1 MNYKKLGDIV
11 KFVSNKNVD
20 GIATI
25 LYGINIDKFFMPS
38 VANTIGVDLK
48 KYKVVVKNQFA
59 CNRMH
64 VGRDKR
70 LPISMSTF
78 DYPFIV
84 SPAYDVFEVIDA
96 TVLPEY
102 LMLWFRRSELDRQ
115 CWFYTDADVRGGLS
129 LDALKSIEI
138 EIPSIEKQR
147 EIVAQYQAVANKI
160 IVNEQICEKLE
171 ATAQTLYKQWFVD
184 FEFPCLPSSYRPHGQ
199 VNQNLPIDEYIT
211 KIGSVCTYSRVGG
224 LPVSDGKTWFVYLIL
239 CENDSVYKGI
249 TNDLYRRFYEHYM
262 GEGAEWTKLNKPL
275 KVIHWESFAT
285 KEEAAKR
292 EKDLKTGYGRTWISR
307 QIEKAGGITQLK
319 TSLPAPQTELRTA
332 GKMVYNQELEK
343 EIPEGWEVGTLGNI
357 CEFIDGDRGSN
368 YPNGS
373 DFIENGFCLFL
384 NAGNVTK
391 KGFDFSSCSFISKE
405 KDNLLRKGKLK
416 RQDIV
421 ITSRGTVGNIAFY
434 TEYIEFENIRIN
446 SGMLILRPLIKPSFI
461 YTLLKSYEFN
471 KLIENYIS
479 GSAVPQL
486 PIKDLS
492 IIKILK
498 SSENIMNNFSS
509 QVEYIYGL
517 IDTIKNQNQ
526 KLTQLQSLLLSR
538 LATLE
543 G

>member
-307 QIEKAGGITQLK
+307 QIEKAGGIPQLK

-343 EIPEGWEVGTLGNI
+343 EIPEGWDEMPI
-357 CEFIDGDRGSN
+357 SN
-368 YPNGS
+368 YINVNSGFAFKS
-373 DFIENGFCLFL
+373 DWWTDTGIPVIKIGTIKNNSIDDSELAFINKNNLSKSIKSF
-384 NAGNVTK
+384 VD
-391 KGFDFSSCSFISKE
+391 KG
-405 KDNLLRKGKLK
+405 
-416 RQDIV
+416 DIV
-421 ITSRGTVGNIAFY
+421 IAMTGFTMGKIGLIPNINEKLYVNQRVGYFKTGNNELNNVGY
-434 TEYIEFENIRIN
+434 LYCVLKTKEFQNQIW
-446 SGMLILRPLIKPSFI
+446 SFGGD
-461 YTLLKSYEFN
+461 SQQFN
-471 KLIENYIS
+471 VSNNQVDS
-479 GSAVPQL
+479 
-486 PIKDLS
+486 
-492 IIKILK
+492 IKILQCSNK
-498 SSENIMNNFSS
+498 DIVNYFNNQTAPIFKRLIFSYS
-509 QVEYIYGL
+509 I
-517 IDTIKNQNQ
+517 IN